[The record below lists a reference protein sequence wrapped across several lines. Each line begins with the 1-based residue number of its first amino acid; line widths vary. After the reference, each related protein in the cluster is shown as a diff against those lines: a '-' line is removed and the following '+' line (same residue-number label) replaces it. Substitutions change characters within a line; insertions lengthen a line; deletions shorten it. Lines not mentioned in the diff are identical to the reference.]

1 MVTGRGKMPSRRLKS
16 VAESGLLPKDAEA
29 HGARLAPRSLR
40 RLWRWVSKASREKPS
55 RRTLDRLAL
64 LAGFQ
69 DWDDLRTALRGTND
83 AGLNYKD

>member
-1 MVTGRGKMPSRRLKS
+1 MVTGRGKKPSRCLRAS
-16 VAESGLLPKDAEA
+16 ADGGLLRDNASARAP
-29 HGARLAPRSLR
+29 RLAPRSLR